1 MKAKAFFQ
9 KRVIQHVLFW
19 SALLILTITRDVN
32 QYQSDPF
39 LALFV
44 NIFAE
49 FIFQIVAS
57 YVIAY
62 YLIPRLYFTKKY
74 ISFSLSIILL
84 AYISSVFCR
93 YITIYVAEPIVRISP
108 LEQESIYEIL
118 TEIGYLIRRYTL
130 PIFSS
135 TILFLFTKFF
145 INYQRERE
153 HSLLLKNEKSDMELK
168 TLRAQLNPHFL
179 FNTLNNIYSLSVAGS
194 KKAPESIGKLA
205 DILDTVLYKCSTDFV
220 SLSNEIELLKNY
232 IELEKLR
239 YDERLE
245 VNFETHIASN
255 NMIPPL
261 ILLSLVE
268 NAFKHGAGKDSGF
281 PKIWIT
287 IDTNQSETRFS
298 IKNTVYEFQKSKE
311 KKSIGFANIHRQLK
325 LLYGVNYSLETT
337 VSEHLFEARL
347 LLKNNPEHEN

>member
-1 MKAKAFFQ
+1 MKATAFFQ

-19 SALLILTITRDVN
+19 IALLILSISRDVN

-39 LALFV
+39 LTLFV
-44 NIFAE
+44 DICAE
-49 FIFQIVAS
+49 FIFQIATS
-57 YVIAY
+57 YAIAY
-62 YLIPRLYFTKKY
+62 YLIPRLYFTRKY

-84 AYISSVFCR
+84 VYISSALCR
-93 YITIYVAEPIVRISP
+93 YITIYVAEPIVRIPP

-135 TILFLFTKFF
+135 TVLFLFTKFF
-145 INYQRERE
+145 IDYQRERE

-194 KKAPESIGKLA
+194 TKAPESIGKLA
-205 DILDTVLYKCSTDFV
+205 DILDTVLYKCNTDFV
-220 SLSNEIELLKNY
+220 FISDEVELLKNY

-268 NAFKHGAGKDSGF
+268 NAFKHGAGKDSGS

-287 IDTNQSETRFS
+287 VDTDQSETKFI
-298 IKNTVYEFQKSKE
+298 IKNTVYELQNSK
-311 KKSIGFANIHRQLK
+311 KKTNIGFANIHRQLK
-325 LLYGVNYSLETT
+325 LLYGINYSLETT
-337 VSEHLFEARL
+337 ISGHLFEAHL
-347 LLKNNPEHEN
+347 VLINHSGYED